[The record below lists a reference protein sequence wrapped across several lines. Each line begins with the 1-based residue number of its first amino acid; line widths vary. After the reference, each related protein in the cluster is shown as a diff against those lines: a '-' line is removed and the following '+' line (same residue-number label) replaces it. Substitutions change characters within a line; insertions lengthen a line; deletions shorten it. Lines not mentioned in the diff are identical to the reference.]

1 MRSKA
6 MSSMYE
12 NLTYEKLE
20 FVGYESLNVKQLNG
34 SYAYADYGILRDER
48 GRFFNQE
55 RLAEAVAITK
65 TWGVYLVVLPNE
77 GKIRIERDEREY
89 DMPVLPDEMVVCFIQ
104 KGVFKT
110 FSESSW
116 FVRYALEHN
125 FLYLQ
130 EDEWL
135 FKLEDIVRRTEEAF
149 VVFEKNAYDATQLRS
164 NSKQLRRFLLDEN
177 NLMINLK
184 QTCRYMGTSVN
195 REFAENVYTA
205 AFCIR
210 IICKRG

>member
-48 GRFFNQE
+48 GRLFNQE
-55 RLAEAVAITK
+55 RLAEAVAIAK
-65 TWGVYLVVLPNE
+65 KWGVYLVVLPNG
-77 GKIRIERDEREY
+77 GKIRIERDEGEY

-110 FSESSW
+110 FSASSW
-116 FVRYALEHN
+116 SVPYALEHN
-125 FLYLQ
+125 
-130 EDEWL
+130 
-135 FKLEDIVRRTEEAF
+135 
-149 VVFEKNAYDATQLRS
+149 
-164 NSKQLRRFLLDEN
+164 
-177 NLMINLK
+177 
-184 QTCRYMGTSVN
+184 
-195 REFAENVYTA
+195 
-205 AFCIR
+205 
-210 IICKRG
+210 

>member
-1 MRSKA
+1 
-6 MSSMYE
+6 
-12 NLTYEKLE
+12 
-20 FVGYESLNVKQLNG
+20 
-34 SYAYADYGILRDER
+34 
-48 GRFFNQE
+48 
-55 RLAEAVAITK
+55 
-65 TWGVYLVVLPNE
+65 
-77 GKIRIERDEREY
+77 
-89 DMPVLPDEMVVCFIQ
+89 MPVLPDEMVVCFIQ

-184 QTCRYMGTSVN
+184 QTCRYMDTSVN

-205 AFCIR
+205 VFCIR
-210 IICKRG
+210 LICQDG